1 MENLLKVTHLRW
13 MIFLSCGTYQPLT
26 TWQPVSKM
34 VRLQELNQT
43 QVNII
48 FNPKKDQTTPTQA
61 TKTWETTLSC
71 MMPTTFMLFKL
82 ISKMNTILKSITS
95 WRSMMM
101 SLQPLIICSI
111 QRHFTGLK
119 LLTLATSW
127 SNKNSLPCLFPWIF
141 ISATKKSHSLLKK
154 WISPKRLKT
163 SKRQRLNL
171 KKDFIQSLKKLSL
184 LKAHQ
189 WSNQSSKIW
198 FTIKMMLSDG
208 PRIRELLVCTL

>member
-1 MENLLKVTHLRW
+1 MENLSKVTNLRW
-13 MIFLSCGTYQPLT
+13 KTFPSCGIYQPLM
-26 TWQPVSKM
+26 TWQPILKM
-34 VRLQELNQT
+34 VKSQELNRT

-48 FNPKKDQTTPTQA
+48 SNPKRDQTTPTLA

-82 ISKMNTILKSITS
+82 ISKMNIILKSITS

-101 SLQPLIICSI
+101 LLQPLIICSI
-111 QRHFTGLK
+111 QRHFTEQK
-119 LLTLATSW
+119 LLTLVTSW
-127 SNKNSLPCLFPWIF
+127 SNKNSIPCLFPWIF

-171 KKDFIQSLKKLSL
+171 KRDFIQSLKKLSL

-198 FTIKMMLSDG
+198 YTIKMMLSDG
-208 PRIRELLVCTL
+208 PRIRELLVCSQ